1 MPFWLLK
8 NMDNSKNIH
17 LSTGFPFH
25 SIASYLSGGLDQ
37 IRSVL
42 GAVKVEAL
50 TGHLSGQPPTL
61 VTCPI
66 AIYLLQSVFVVY
78 PAAFNPAFAGCV
90 MSPPVL
96 LLCWLKD
103 NLRLKTVAVQTAT
116 FAPSLEG
123 NPMAR
128 S

>member
-8 NMDNSKNIH
+8 NMDNSKDLP

-25 SIASYLSGGLDQ
+25 SIASPPSGGLGQ

-61 VTCPI
+61 VPCPI
-66 AIYLLQSVFVVY
+66 AIYLLQLMFVVY

-90 MSPPVL
+90 MPPPVL
-96 LLCWLKD
+96 PP
-103 NLRLKTVAVQTAT
+103 V
-116 FAPSLEG
+116 G
-123 NPMAR
+123 
-128 S
+128 